1 MREKT
6 YWAILEEFTFFIFKK
21 SLQPRLRAVVAVFM
35 AVVTFLAAVSV
46 FRKKHLYR
54 CRGVS
59 YPLSID
65 PCGECPAQQ
74 SVGGSEEF
82 LGFFFNE

>member
-6 YWAILEEFTFFIFKK
+6 YWAILEEFIFFIFKK

-54 CRGVS
+54 CRG
-59 YPLSID
+59 ID
-65 PCGECPAQQ
+65 CRSTFNLVDQGRGK
-74 SVGGSEEF
+74 SVEMVQKGRSQPI
-82 LGFFFNE
+82 